1 MAGVSHGSEDFAR
14 LDNGMVLL
22 TSGLRTPLCKQA
34 DRKGRVFLFDF
45 AKPTTAREVNIDWRG
60 QKDKFEKWN
69 PHGMD
74 AIKTGSSEYIV
85 FVVNHAPHEAVERF
99 HFDVTSL
106 TLTHLESVTSD
117 AMHLMNSV
125 VAVNERS
132 FFFSNSNYF
141 RSWNFLLNLESFID
155 VGSGSIGSYNG
166 SSRVATI
173 VHRGLSLVN
182 GLALSPNKNKLYVM
196 AIARKTVLTFAVH
209 SMTNITIENKFFLET
224 IGDNIQVD
232 ADDNSLW
239 IGAHPVPIKMLS
251 HLKDPTRVSPSQ
263 VLNIKVDGKG
273 HPRSNAITEVF
284 MDDGELISASAVALR
299 HKKGLLIG
307 SVAHKLVFCQ
317 LECF

>member
-1 MAGVSHGSEDFAR
+1 M
-14 LDNGMVLL
+14 
-22 TSGLRTPLCKQA
+22 TSGLKFPPHVYP

-106 TLTHLESVTSD
+106 TLTHLESVTSN

-141 RSWNFLLNLESFID
+141 RSWNFLLNLENFID
-155 VGSGSIGSYNG
+155 VGSGSIGSFDG
-166 SSRVATI
+166 STGVGTLVRQ
-173 VHRGLSLVN
+173 GLSLAN
-182 GLALSPNKNKLYVM
+182 GLALSRSRDKLYVLNSG
-196 AIARKTVLTFAVH
+196 RKSVLTFAIH
-209 SMTNITIENKFFLET
+209 SLRNLTIEHALSLGT
-224 IGDNIQVD
+224 TGDNIQVD
-232 ADDNSLW
+232 PDDESLW
-239 IGAHPVPIKMLS
+239 IAAHPVPLKMLP
-251 HLKDPTRVSPSQ
+251 HLQDPTLLAPSQ
-263 VLNIKVDGKG
+263 VLNVKVDAEG
-273 HPRSNAITEVF
+273 HPRSDAITEVF
-284 MDDGELISASAVALR
+284 ADGGELISASAVALR
-299 HKKGLLIG
+299 HKDGLLIG
-307 SVAHKLVFCQ
+307 SVSHHLVHCR
-317 LECF
+317 LDCF